1 MNFSEA
7 LAMAVSGLRTNK
19 MRAALTLLGV
29 IIGIASV
36 IAILTLG
43 AALRTQTLDGLSSFG
58 ATDVS
63 VNVQPR
69 PDEDEIEEAGGQDYY
84 YYSGTLEDPNAGIT
98 EEMIDGLRTQF
109 GPRLAGITIGD
120 YNSYQA
126 EASTA
131 EETTSAD
138 VGLVNADYFEMR
150 NVNIVAGRGLT
161 SDDIERQSQVA
172 VIPMQMVELLFDGNP
187 YGAIGKMVELTYG
200 DTFMEFQVVGVEE
213 AASAGVL
220 VGTGPAQMYI
230 PYQFEEV
237 FNPDFATLSSIA
249 VRGSGED
256 NLQPELQ
263 QYFDNYY
270 AYNVDYEAKATD
282 ASNELESFN
291 QVMNAISGA
300 IAAIAGISLFVGGI
314 GVMNIML
321 ITVTE
326 RTREIGVRKALGAK
340 RKDIRLQFLV
350 EAMVVCV
357 IGGILGIVFGTIF
370 GLLGSAL
377 LGTMVFPPL
386 YGVIGSLVF
395 CLIIGLFFGWYPAD
409 RAAKLTPIEALR
421 YE

>member
-84 YYSGTLEDPNAGIT
+84 YYSGSLEDPNAGIT

-109 GPRLAGITIGD
+109 GSRLAGITIGD

-126 EASTA
+126 EASA
-131 EETTSAD
+131 ADETTSAD

-150 NVNIVAGRGLT
+150 GVKIVAGRGLT
-161 SDDIERQSQVA
+161 TDDIERQSQVA

-230 PYQFEEV
+230 PYQFEEI

-263 QYFDNYY
+263 QYLDNYY

-377 LGTMVFPPL
+377 LGTMVLPPL
-386 YGVIGSLVF
+386 YGVSGSLVF

>member
-1 MNFSEA
+1 M
-7 LAMAVSGLRTNK
+7 
-19 MRAALTLLGV
+19 
-29 IIGIASV
+29 
-36 IAILTLG
+36 
-43 AALRTQTLDGLSSFG
+43 
-58 ATDVS
+58 
-63 VNVQPR
+63 
-69 PDEDEIEEAGGQDYY
+69 
-84 YYSGTLEDPNAGIT
+84 
-98 EEMIDGLRTQF
+98 
-109 GPRLAGITIGD
+109 
-120 YNSYQA
+120 
-126 EASTA
+126 
-131 EETTSAD
+131 
-138 VGLVNADYFEMR
+138 
-150 NVNIVAGRGLT
+150 
-161 SDDIERQSQVA
+161 
-172 VIPMQMVELLFDGNP
+172 
-187 YGAIGKMVELTYG
+187 
-200 DTFMEFQVVGVEE
+200 
-213 AASAGVL
+213 
-220 VGTGPAQMYI
+220 
-230 PYQFEEV
+230 
-237 FNPDFATLSSIA
+237 
-249 VRGSGED
+249 RGSGED

-377 LGTMVFPPL
+377 LGTMVLPPL